1 MRYTV
6 ISLFSFL
13 LILAALSGCKES
25 SLRSFDEGEIHYNII
40 FHDRNAVL
48 PDELMPSSMIVLF
61 KDDKTL
67 MDISSPVGNNG
78 VFIVNEPGENQSRTF
93 LRVLGMK
100 YFYQGTAD
108 EIPPGI
114 DPMKSMTVELTNQVS
129 SILDLK
135 CKKAIIR
142 IPEKDFSYD
151 IWYTDELEVSSPN
164 DSTPFKE
171 IDGVLMNFFFLMG
184 DIMVEFKVDGIYERP
199 VPDKVFEKGDDF
211 RRIDRS
217 SMDELI
223 TSMMNL

>member
-6 ISLFSFL
+6 ISLYSL
-13 LILAALSGCKES
+13 LVILTGLCGCKETN
-25 SLRSFDEGEIHYNII
+25 LRSFEEGEIHYKII
-40 FHDRNAVL
+40 FHDRNAIL
-48 PDELMPSSMIVLF
+48 PDELMPNSMIVKF

-67 MDISSPVGNNG
+67 MEISSPVGNNG
-78 VFIVNEPGENQSRTF
+78 VFIITEPEKNQSKTF
-93 LRVLGMK
+93 LKVLGMS
-100 YFYQGTAD
+100 YYYEGTAG

-114 DPMKSMTVELTNQVS
+114 DPMKGMSVEFTGKVS

-135 CKKAIIR
+135 CNKAIIR
-142 IPEKDFSYD
+142 IPEKDFTYD
-151 IWYTDELEVSSPN
+151 IWYTEELKITRPN

-184 DIMVEFKVDGIYERP
+184 DIMVEFQAEGIYERP
-199 VPDKVFEKGDDF
+199 IPDKVFDRGDDF

-217 SMDELI
+217 SMDRLI

>member
-13 LILAALSGCKES
+13 LILTALSGCKES
-25 SLRSFDEGEIHYNII
+25 SLKSFDEGEIHYKII

-48 PDELMPSSMIVLF
+48 PDELMPNSMIVMF

-100 YFYQGTAD
+100 YYYQGTAD

-114 DPMKSMTVELTNQVS
+114 DPMKSMSLEMTNQVS
-129 SILDLK
+129 SILDIK
-135 CKKAIIR
+135 CKKVIIR

-151 IWYTDELEVSSPN
+151 IWYTDELEISRPN

-211 RRIDRS
+211 RRINRS
-217 SMDELI
+217 SMDKLI
-223 TSMMNL
+223 ASMMNL